1 MNFEEHAGKR
11 VLRDAGIG
19 VPEGSVTNSPD
30 GAAEL
35 AQVIGPCVIKAQVPT
50 GKRGK
55 AGGIKL
61 AADPAEARRHAAS
74 ILGMT
79 IGDYV
84 VTRVLVDPQ
93 VKIAREMYAAVL
105 NDPETK
111 GPLLLFSPD
120 GGMDIEELAATRP
133 ESLIRLPI
141 DIRAGLD
148 ATALKAALPVK
159 LPCAPDKLIAVLA
172 KLYAAYA
179 GSDAELLEVNP
190 LVVTDAGDLV
200 ALDCKL
206 TLDDSALQ
214 RQAELAKLGS
224 PDKLTD
230 LEIRARALHLKYV
243 ELGGEVG
250 VLANGAGLT
259 MTTMDAIRHFGG
271 EPANFMEIG
280 GDSYTKATPAL
291 QIVLA
296 NPRVKCLLVNFCG
309 AFARTDVMAEGVINA
324 WLELKP
330 ATPII
335 FTIHGTGE
343 DEAIAMVKER
353 LGVTPHDLM
362 DDAVKVA
369 VAAAMADTAST
380 TGAPR

>member
-1 MNFEEHAGKR
+1 
-11 VLRDAGIG
+11 
-19 VPEGSVTNSPD
+19 
-30 GAAEL
+30 
-35 AQVIGPCVIKAQVPT
+35 
-50 GKRGK
+50 
-55 AGGIKL
+55 
-61 AADPAEARRHAAS
+61 
-74 ILGMT
+74 
-79 IGDYV
+79 

-105 NDPETK
+105 NDPESK

-133 ESLIRLPI
+133 GSLVRLPI
-141 DIRAGLD
+141 DIRTGLSE
-148 ATALKAALPVK
+148 AALKAALSAT
-159 LPCAPDKLIAVLA
+159 LPCAQDKLIAVLR
-172 KLYAAYA
+172 KLYAAYVS
-179 GSDAELLEVNP
+179 SDAELLEINP
-190 LVVTDAGDLV
+190 LVVTDTGDLV

-206 TLDDSALQ
+206 TLDDSALP
-214 RQAELAKLGS
+214 RQAELSERGS

-230 LEIRARALHLKYV
+230 LEARARALHLKYV

-309 AFARTDVMAEGVINA
+309 AFARTDVMAAGVINA

-330 ATPII
+330 TIPII

-343 DEAIAMVKER
+343 DEAIAMVEQR
-353 LGVTPHDLM
+353 LGITPHDLM
-362 DDAVKVA
+362 DDAVRAA
-369 VAAAMADTAST
+369 VLAAKAGPAAK
-380 TGAPR
+380 TGTPR